1 MVEYKCEKC
10 LKVFSKK
17 YNMERHFEKK
27 HIDSDIENE
36 EEFQNIPNIPKIDK
50 KNICMLKNLESELL
64 TKHEEYIKVN
74 NKPKELIIE
83 IPNQCKYCNIILS
96 TTGNLNKHIKNNCK
110 VKKEQKQEKE
120 MIFKQL
126 LIKEE
131 ENKHLQEQILLLLEQ
146 QKRKDDELYKKNEE
160 ILKKNEEI
168 FGLIKETKSLNKIN
182 KSKKIVNT
190 NSNNINTISN
200 SNNKTINNTV
210 NIQIAQFGKE
220 NFNEIDKKHFE
231 KIIRNP
237 RILGVKVPEEILKM
251 LHFNPDYPQFQN
263 FYVSDFNR
271 DRIMVHDG
279 NTWIL
284 ETPDKIKSVLE
295 QIITFSKEKLEEY
308 KDKKL
313 SEEVLNRLK
322 RIEDAI
328 NKCDDDFIADLKE
341 MAEET
346 ECNIKT
352 LELIKN
358 YEQFQ
363 KEVLDKLK
371 KISYNEGKKIIKFYN

>member
-1 MVEYKCEKC
+1 MTEFVCGNCNKNFTCKRN
-10 LKVFSKK
+10 L
-17 YNMERHFEKK
+17 NNHIEKK
-27 HIDSDIENE
+27 NDCKQFCVFTAEIRRKPQNCAEKNAKIIKKDIQQLNNNKCNYCNKEFSRHDVLKRHIDI
-36 EEFQNIPNIPKIDK
+36 
-50 KNICMLKNLESELL
+50 
-64 TKHEEYIKVN
+64 Y
-74 NKPKELIIE
+74 
-83 IPNQCKYCNIILS
+83 
-96 TTGNLNKHIKNNCK
+96 CK
-110 VKKEQKQEKE
+110 VKKEQKEEKE
-120 MIFKQL
+120 IIFKQL
-126 LIKEE
+126 LYQEKQNESIKEQ
-131 ENKHLQEQILLLLEQ
+131 NKELQNRIIELINQNKLLLEQ
-146 QKRKDDELYKKNEE
+146 QQRKDSEIDKKNEQ
-160 ILKKNEEI
+160 II
-168 FGLIKETKSLNKIN
+168 DLIKEIKKPKIN
-182 KSKKIVNT
+182 KSKC
-190 NSNNINTISN
+190 NIINSN
-200 SNNKTINNTV
+200 SNNNSNNNNTINNTV

-313 SEEVLNRLK
+313 SDEVLNRLK
-322 RIEDAI
+322 RIEEAI
-328 NKCDDDFIADLKE
+328 NKYDDDFIADLKE

-346 ECNIKT
+346 ESNIKT